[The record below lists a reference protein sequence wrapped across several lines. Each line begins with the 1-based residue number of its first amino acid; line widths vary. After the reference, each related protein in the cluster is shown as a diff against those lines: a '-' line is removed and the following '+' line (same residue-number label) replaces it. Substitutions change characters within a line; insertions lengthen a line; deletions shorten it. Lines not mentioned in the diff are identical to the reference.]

1 MDVLVPIAIAVAVL
15 VVVFGAIFGYFHFG
29 ARASRG
35 GVDAPHGARR
45 RGNPPFEGIERGP

>member
-15 VVVFGAIFGYFHFG
+15 VVVFGAILGYFHFG

-35 GVDAPHGARR
+35 GVEAPRGARR

>member
-1 MDVLVPIAIAVAVL
+1 MDVLVPILIAIAVV
-15 VVVFGAIFGYFHFG
+15 VVVFGAIFGFFHFG

-35 GVDAPHGARR
+35 GVQAPRGSRR

>member
-1 MDVLVPIAIAVAVL
+1 MDVLVSILIAIFLLIA
-15 VVVFGAIFGYFHFG
+15 VFGAIFGYFHFG

-35 GVDAPHGARR
+35 GVQPPKDSRR

>member
-1 MDVLVPIAIAVAVL
+1 MDVLVPILIAIAVVI
-15 VVVFGAIFGYFHFG
+15 VVFGGIFASFHFG

-35 GVDAPHGARR
+35 GVQPPRGRRR